1 MYYICLRFKKKKK
14 AMLKCGHIPVEI
26 KYDILFTNA
35 SFEDASRT
43 IILAMRMNLNIK
55 ALKY

>member
-1 MYYICLRFKKKKK
+1 
-14 AMLKCGHIPVEI
+14 MLKCGHIPVEI
-26 KYDILFTNA
+26 KYDILYANA

-43 IILAMRMNLNIK
+43 IILAMSINLNIK